1 MIGKLITLIIVFVI
15 GWVVYTQIFGTEEE
29 QAMGKEVIS
38 NAKQT
43 VGSIV
48 DIFKHEGGKI
58 KEGTYDDS
66 IDKLGTLLD
75 NLRENSNNAD
85 QQHELEI
92 LAEETQQIKEKV
104 QQAKEGLEEVD
115 DEQTRQELEQLTKK
129 VQRVVEEMEKEQVV
143 E

>member
-1 MIGKLITLIIVFVI
+1 MIGKLITLIVVFVI
-15 GWVVYTQIFGTEEE
+15 GWVVYTQVFGTDEE

-58 KEGTYDDS
+58 KSGTYDDS
-66 IDKLGTLLD
+66 IDKLGSLLD
-75 NLRENSNNAD
+75 KLREESTNSD
-85 QQHELEI
+85 RQEELKQ

-104 QQAKEGLEEVD
+104 SRAKENLEQVD
-115 DEQTRQELEQLTKK
+115 DEQTREELQRLTEK
-129 VQRVVEEMEKEQVV
+129 VQQVV
-143 E
+143 EKMENEQETE

>member
-1 MIGKLITLIIVFVI
+1 MIGKLITLIVFFVI
-15 GWVVYTQIFGTEEE
+15 GWVVYTQIFGTSEE

-48 DIFKHEGGKI
+48 NIFKHEGGKI

-75 NLRENSNNAD
+75 NLRAQSKNNS
-85 QQHELEI
+85 QKLELEA
-92 LAEETQQIKEKV
+92 LAEETKLIKEKV
-104 QQAKEGLEEVD
+104 QHAKEGTEEVD
-115 DEQTRQELEQLTKK
+115 DEQTRQELQRITEK
-129 VQRVVEEMEKEQVV
+129 VQKVVEAMEEEEIQK
-143 E
+143 